1 MDKVLQNLYDEAFKQ
16 NVEKVIAPYIAE
28 LDKGL
33 WEMVDRLNMLTGQVQ
48 MLFAI
53 NSKLEEVLFEKIAKI
68 EQRLED

>member
-1 MDKVLQNLYDEAFKQ
+1 MDKVLQNLHEEAFKQ

-48 MLFAI
+48 MLYQI
-53 NSKLEEVLFEKIAKI
+53 NSKLEEIFSEKIAKI